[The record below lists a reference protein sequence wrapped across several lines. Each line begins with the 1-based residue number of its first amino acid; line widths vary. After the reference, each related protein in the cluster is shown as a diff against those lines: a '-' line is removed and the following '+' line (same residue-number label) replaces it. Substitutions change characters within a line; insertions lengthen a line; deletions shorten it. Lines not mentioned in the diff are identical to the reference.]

1 MESIFGADRC
11 QQLRDINVVNLIV
24 SIFIVVGMLIS
35 YLPQHFRI
43 ISRGTSEGISPYFI
57 LLGTTSGTSA
67 FANILLLPQSRQDV
81 ACCAELE
88 TFHCVAGLL
97 GIAQLG
103 VQWICFTFIFVL
115 FLVFF
120 RYKPTQD
127 PDNEELVEDGDQPS
141 WQTAL
146 LVASLTLL
154 HGLIVIVVTGVLSTT
169 AKQHLG
175 TWANLLGVM
184 AALLAAVQYIPQIY
198 TTYRLKHVGS
208 LSIPMMCIQTPGGY
222 LFAGSLAVRLGLA
235 GWSSW
240 GIFLL
245 TATMQGILLYMA
257 IYYEIQA
264 RSHAANNSTLGTS
277 PSSHLYA
284 NGFDDDTPG
293 RYTSHPEHYAQNPD
307 QLQTI
312 LDRQDSDAA
321 AETTPLLKP
330 GGIGDPHRNFDTNRG

>member
-1 MESIFGADRC
+1 MESLFSADRC
-11 QQLRDINVVNLIV
+11 EKLRDLNVVNLIV
-24 SIFIVVGMLIS
+24 SSVIVVGMLIS

-57 LLGTTSGTSA
+57 LLGTTSATSA

-81 ACCAELE
+81 ACCKELE
-88 TFHCVAGLL
+88 TLHCVAGLL

-120 RYKPTQD
+120 RYNPAHD
-127 PDNEELVEDGDQPS
+127 PDNEELGEEEDQPR

-154 HGLIVIVVTGVLSTT
+154 HGLAVILVTGILSTL
-169 AKQHLG
+169 AKDHLEI
-175 TWANLLGVM
+175 WANVLGVM
-184 AALLAAVQYIPQIY
+184 AALLAAVQYVPQIW
-198 TTYRLKHVGS
+198 TTYHLKHVGS
-208 LSIPMMCIQTPGGY
+208 LSIPMMCIQTPGGF
-222 LFAGSLAVRLGLA
+222 LFAASLFARLGLA

-240 GIFLL
+240 GIFVL
-245 TATMQGILLYMA
+245 TATMQGLLLYLA
-257 IYYEIQA
+257 IYYEIQS
-264 RSHAANNSTLGTS
+264 RNGLVNSTIDSL
-277 PSSHLYA
+277 PPSHLHA

-293 RYTSHPEHYAQNPD
+293 RYTSHPEHYANSPD
-307 QLQTI
+307 HLQTI

>member
-1 MESIFGADRC
+1 
-11 QQLRDINVVNLIV
+11 
-24 SIFIVVGMLIS
+24 MLIS

-57 LLGTTSGTSA
+57 LLGTTSATSA

-81 ACCAELE
+81 ACCKELE

-120 RYKPTQD
+120 RYNPAHD
-127 PDNEELVEDGDQPS
+127 PDSEELAEEEDQPR

-154 HGLIVIVVTGVLSTT
+154 HGLAVIVITGILSTL
-169 AKQHLG
+169 AKDHLA
-175 TWANLLGVM
+175 TWANVLGVM
-184 AALLAAVQYIPQIY
+184 AALLAAVQYVPQIWM
-198 TTYRLKHVGS
+198 TYHLKHVGS
-208 LSIPMMCIQTPGGY
+208 LSIPMMCIQTPGGF
-222 LFAGSLAVRLGLA
+222 LFAASLFARLGLA

-240 GIFLL
+240 GIFVL
-245 TATMQGILLYMA
+245 TATMQGLLLYLA
-257 IYYEIQA
+257 IYYEIQYRNGLVKA
-264 RSHAANNSTLGTS
+264 PIESL
-277 PSSHLYA
+277 PPSHLHA
-284 NGFDDDTPG
+284 NGFDDDIPG
-293 RYTSHPEHYAQNPD
+293 RYTSHPEHYAHSPD
-307 QLQTI
+307 HLQTI